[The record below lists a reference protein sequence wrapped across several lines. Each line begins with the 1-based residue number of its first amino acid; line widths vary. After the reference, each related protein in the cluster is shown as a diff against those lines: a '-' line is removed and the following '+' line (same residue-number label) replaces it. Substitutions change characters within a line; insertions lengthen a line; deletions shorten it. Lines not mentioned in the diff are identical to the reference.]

1 MSKGQRVEAYAYAK
15 NGRLLAVGRNSY
27 TKTHPEQARCA
38 EIAGQPKKQYLHA
51 EIDALVKAKSQV
63 YKLFI
68 VRYGKRVGET
78 RLAKPCPVC
87 EIAINNHQVKL
98 VEYTT

>member
-1 MSKGQRVEAYAYAK
+1 MSKGQRIEAYAYAA
-15 NGRLLAVGRNSY
+15 NGRLLAVGHNSY
-27 TKTHPEQARCA
+27 TKTHPVQAHYARL
-38 EIAGQPKKQYLHA
+38 AGQHQKVYLHA

-63 YKLFI
+63 HKLAI
-68 VRYGKRVGET
+68 VRYGKRGET

-87 EIAINNHQVKL
+87 ELAINNFRVKL